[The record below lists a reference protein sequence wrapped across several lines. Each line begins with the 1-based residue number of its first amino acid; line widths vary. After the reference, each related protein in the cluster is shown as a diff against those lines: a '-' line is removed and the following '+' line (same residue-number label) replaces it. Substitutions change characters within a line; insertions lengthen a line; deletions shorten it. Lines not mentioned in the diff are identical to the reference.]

1 MSTNRIFSL
10 LVAVVLAVAAILTV
24 RNGIATSN
32 VASDSLET
40 LRMQK
45 NWTADAARWAAMGDY
60 DQKRAEAENRTRSR
74 TAEAARLE
82 ALGRYDQQFG
92 GGASLNRLR
101 SRAADTARWTAMA
114 EYNQKLVK
122 AEAQNLA
129 RARAA
134 DAARGKAI
142 GEYYAQFGATTP

>member
-1 MSTNRIFSL
+1 MYTNRFFNL
-10 LVAVVLAVAAILTV
+10 LVAVALAVVAILTALD
-24 RNGIATSN
+24 NITTAN

-45 NWTADAARWAAMGDY
+45 NWTADAARWAAMGEY
-60 DQKRAEAENRTRSR
+60 YQNRAEAENLTRSR
-74 TAEAARLE
+74 TADAARWE
-82 ALGRYDQQFG
+82 AMGRYYQQFG
-92 GGASLNRLR
+92 GGASLNLLR

-114 EYNQKLVK
+114 EFYQKPAK

-134 DAARGKAI
+134 DAARWTAM